1 MRHLAFSAAAT
12 IERAV
17 SARSFSHS
25 DLPIPL
31 PSREQERVGHAAADD
46 EDVDLVHEIAEQL
59 ELGRHFGAADDRRD
73 GALRIAERGLQR
85 LELLLHRPSRMR
97 GQLVSEPLGRRM
109 RAMGGGEGVI
119 DIDVAELGELVDMG
133 RIVLLLALME
143 AGVLEQ
149 KHVAVLHLG
158 DRVVGRLADA
168 VGREGD
174 RPLDDVGD
182 RGGDGF
188 ERIGL
193 VRAALGPAEM
203 REQNDLAAL
212 VRDLRDRRRDALDA
226 RRIGHAAVLRRNVE
240 IDAQQHALAGDV
252 GVIERAERLCHGASQ
267 ASGGSDAPVPSVLS
281 CPREAGIQSSRARRA
296 GLSRRDSGPP
306 LSRG

>member
-1 MRHLAFSAAAT
+1 
-12 IERAV
+12 
-17 SARSFSHS
+17 
-25 DLPIPL
+25 
-31 PSREQERVGHAAADD
+31 
-46 EDVDLVHEIAEQL
+46 
-59 ELGRHFGAADDRRD
+59 
-73 GALRIAERGLQR
+73 
-85 LELLLHRPSRMR
+85 
-97 GQLVSEPLGRRM
+97 M

-158 DRVVGRLADA
+158 DRVVGCLADA

-212 VRDLRDRRRDALDA
+212 VRDLRDGRRDALDA
-226 RRIGHAAVLRRNVE
+226 RRIGHPAVLRRNVE
-240 IDAQQHALAGDV
+240 IDAQQNALAGDV
-252 GVIERAERLCHGASQ
+252 GVVERAERFCHAGLTSV
-267 ASGGSDAPVPSVLS
+267 GGSDAFRFRPFCHARGSGHPVQ
-281 CPREAGIQSSRARRA
+281 PRRSSRLRDTFGPQRA
-296 GLSRRDSGPP
+296 GFRDGALDPRFRGVTPNPQISFAIATAVSAMRFEKPHSLSYQESTRTKLPSIT
-306 LSRG
+306 LV